1 MTIIVFLVDTSA
13 SMNQRAYVNGR
24 KTLLDVA
31 KEAVEVF
38 VKQRQKSTESRGD
51 RYMLLTFDEFPRNIK
66 AGWKENLTTFMAE
79 LKNLEATGMTTLGSA
94 LKAVFDTLNINR
106 MQSGIDMYGQGRYPY
121 YLEPAVIVVVTD
133 GGKLTTA
140 SAVQPD
146 LSLPGTGMGG
156 MAGVPGAELTREPF
170 RWDQRLYALVLRMA
184 GHPPMTGSAGESGHV
199 ASDSSQVDAMCEVTG
214 GRSYAVT
221 SNRVLHQCIE
231 SLVQKLQSGVV
242 IHFEKTG
249 SDPPYAL
256 GDEDMQEYDKS
267 EVEIIKSSM
276 FRELGTVGSRPNTPN
291 PVIQSGGNILPPWHS
306 CRKLIYVQRSAQK
319 GFAVGFW
326 PLPESF
332 WPDVNAS
339 ALPSRLAH
347 PTVKFTCT
355 NQEPMI
361 IDNLPFDKYEL
372 EPSPLTLFILGR
384 KQPNYCWQVFIQ
396 GSTKNGDTGHPFG
409 YLKASTNL
417 LTVNLF
423 VLPYNYPMLLPLLD
437 DLFKLHRL
445 KPSNEWRTN
454 FHNYLRTMPSY
465 YAGPLRRALTRM
477 GAGNLASTL
486 IPENMDNS
494 LSYSVLNYLKRLKNQ
509 AKQEYDRIVSMTP
522 YKGKFGPDG
531 IKVVP
536 RTQVQNSSIRD
547 QLTEFHSY
555 MLGLPEKTATETH
568 PLRNP
573 FDISRS
579 ALLDQIVRM
588 RSNLL
593 CGRGGVSFVVDE
605 DTRHSLPIAQMGNY
619 QDYLKKQ
626 PMPLRELESPPVR
639 QHMFGNP
646 FKTNKNLM
654 MMTDEVGLGG
664 VDEVQIANSSGAGQS
679 ITSQSIIS
687 RGVKRPAGEPL
698 SAPPKKRKGPL
709 SKDFKLQSQS
719 SSPIPKRDF
728 PSFDVINQV
737 EIVDLKSASAVNVI
751 PGVAVQPPIQPPPPQ
766 LNHVN
771 GNKPTILKQPPEPL
785 PPPSVPCKISGFEFD
800 NEDKVVVKDDAAVI
814 TNHKLENFKNNILKK
829 SLDFVPNNSANLGT
843 KTIADAS
850 THSWLNHNG
859 QSQSDS
865 LQHKAEHT
873 FSNLLNT
880 QLPKINQE
888 LNPPRENLI
897 ENNKHVLRGGV
908 NIAESFT
915 NSITSNLVTNGPS
928 VLDGGDKSLTEDELR
943 SIKLRNNNVRQL
955 IYKEVKRPGKLHLN
969 LWKMLEELHGP
980 AWIKKQFIQE
990 VKQEALRFKR
1000 SVLANQLDG
1009 LCKTLS

>member
-1 MTIIVFLVDTSA
+1 
-13 SMNQRAYVNGR
+13 
-24 KTLLDVA
+24 
-31 KEAVEVF
+31 
-38 VKQRQKSTESRGD
+38 
-51 RYMLLTFDEFPRNIK
+51 
-66 AGWKENLTTFMAE
+66 
-79 LKNLEATGMTTLGSA
+79 
-94 LKAVFDTLNINR
+94 
-106 MQSGIDMYGQGRYPY
+106 
-121 YLEPAVIVVVTD
+121 
-133 GGKLTTA
+133 
-140 SAVQPD
+140 
-146 LSLPGTGMGG
+146 
-156 MAGVPGAELTREPF
+156 
-170 RWDQRLYALVLRMA
+170 
-184 GHPPMTGSAGESGHV
+184 
-199 ASDSSQVDAMCEVTG
+199 
-214 GRSYAVT
+214 
-221 SNRVLHQCIE
+221 
-231 SLVQKLQSGVV
+231 
-242 IHFEKTG
+242 
-249 SDPPYAL
+249 
-256 GDEDMQEYDKS
+256 
-267 EVEIIKSSM
+267 
-276 FRELGTVGSRPNTPN
+276 
-291 PVIQSGGNILPPWHS
+291 
-306 CRKLIYVQRSAQK
+306 
-319 GFAVGFW
+319 
-326 PLPESF
+326 
-332 WPDVNAS
+332 
-339 ALPSRLAH
+339 
-347 PTVKFTCT
+347 
-355 NQEPMI
+355 
-361 IDNLPFDKYEL
+361 
-372 EPSPLTLFILGR
+372 
-384 KQPNYCWQVFIQ
+384 
-396 GSTKNGDTGHPFG
+396 
-409 YLKASTNL
+409 
-417 LTVNLF
+417 
-423 VLPYNYPMLLPLLD
+423 
-437 DLFKLHRL
+437 
-445 KPSNEWRTN
+445 
-454 FHNYLRTMPSY
+454 
-465 YAGPLRRALTRM
+465 
-477 GAGNLASTL
+477 
-486 IPENMDNS
+486 
-494 LSYSVLNYLKRLKNQ
+494 
-509 AKQEYDRIVSMTP
+509 
-522 YKGKFGPDG
+522 
-531 IKVVP
+531 
-536 RTQVQNSSIRD
+536 
-547 QLTEFHSY
+547 
-555 MLGLPEKTATETH
+555 
-568 PLRNP
+568 
-573 FDISRS
+573 
-579 ALLDQIVRM
+579 M

-990 VKQEALRFKR
+990 VKQEALR
-1000 SVLANQLDG
+1000 
-1009 LCKTLS
+1009 